1 MQMSSQQYLYKSIIN
16 QENNGEFITK
26 KNARRAREVIKL
38 RQLKQTH
45 ETKQN
50 TRSKLK
56 RYQTKY
62 GFETCCNTAPPMYEP
77 NVHSQLDSAASFNT
91 TRTHK
96 FKSQTFR
103 IVHKY
108 SPSKNVHLAFR
119 ILYSF
124 EIGLRKVLVAVFTRT
139 CRTRLFRSGKMS
151 TTFPRGHLPLG
162 AFSSCTRTISSM
174 L

>member
-56 RYQTKY
+56 RLSNKIRVR
-62 GFETCCNTAPPMYEP
+62 N
-77 NVHSQLDSAASFNT
+77 L
-91 TRTHK
+91 
-96 FKSQTFR
+96 
-103 IVHKY
+103 
-108 SPSKNVHLAFR
+108 L
-119 ILYSF
+119 
-124 EIGLRKVLVAVFTRT
+124 
-139 CRTRLFRSGKMS
+139 
-151 TTFPRGHLPLG
+151 
-162 AFSSCTRTISSM
+162 
-174 L
+174 